1 MIKKFFLTLINILS
15 VIIIAAAVAVL
26 CLVVFTKQGETPSI
40 GGYTVFRITTGSMRP
55 AYDTDTLI
63 LVKKTDPSEIK
74 VGDVISFYSADP
86 ALDGAVNT
94 HRVIAVEQD
103 GSEWEYT
110 TQGDANNTP
119 DQYGTDSD
127 ALIGKVVA
135 SSLALGKLARLVSN
149 PLIFIPVILIPLAV
163 ILISN
168 MIRTIRLA
176 GKIARDEEEAAVRE
190 AIREIQEKR
199 QKEKENSSKENT
211 ANNDLT
217 VTNTQDLPG
226 GK

>member
-15 VIIIAAAVAVL
+15 VLVIAAAVVVL
-26 CLVVFTKQGETPSI
+26 CLVVFTKQGETPSL
-40 GGYTVFRITTGSMRP
+40 GGYTVFRITTGSMKP
-55 AYDTDTLI
+55 AYDVDTLI
-63 LVKKTDPSEIK
+63 LVKKTDPSEIQI
-74 VGDVISFYSADP
+74 GDVISFYSADP

-103 GSEWEYT
+103 GEEWNYT

-119 DQYGTDSD
+119 DQYGTDSR

-135 SSLALGKLARLVSN
+135 SSLVLGKLARLVSN
-149 PLIFIPVILIPLAV
+149 PLVFIPVILIPLAV

-168 MIRTIRLA
+168 MVRTVRLA

-199 QKEKENSSKENT
+199 QKEKENSNSSDKE
-211 ANNDLT
+211 
-217 VTNTQDLPG
+217 
-226 GK
+226 

>member
-1 MIKKFFLTLINILS
+1 MIKKFFLTLINIIS
-15 VIIIAAAVAVL
+15 VMIIAAAIVVL
-26 CLVVFTKQGETPSI
+26 CLVVFTRSGEAPSL
-40 GGYTVFRITTGSMRP
+40 GGYTVFRITTGSMKP
-55 AYDTDTLI
+55 SYDTDTLI
-63 LVKKTDPSEIK
+63 LVKKTDPSQIQ

-94 HRVIAVEQD
+94 HRVIEVEQD
-103 GSEWEYT
+103 GDEWKYT

-127 ALIGKVVA
+127 ALIGKVVG
-135 SSLALGKLARLVSN
+135 SSLMLGKLARLVSN

-176 GKIARDEEEAAVRE
+176 ARIARDEEEAAVRE
-190 AIREIQEKR
+190 AIRQI
-199 QKEKENSSKENT
+199 KEKKQNEQENSSQK
-211 ANNDLT
+211 
-217 VTNTQDLPG
+217 Q
-226 GK
+226 

>member
-86 ALDGAVNT
+86 VLDGAVNT

-103 GSEWEYT
+103 GSEWEYM